1 MTIPATNSKLLVTE
15 NWQKIYQSFPNAE
28 FQSYDFDTL
37 RRILISYLQENYPE
51 DFNDFIES
59 SEYIALVELIA
70 YLGQNLSFRID
81 LNARENFLETA
92 QRRDS
97 ILRLAQLVSY
107 IPKRNVPASGL
118 LKISAIAT
126 SENVSDISGTN
137 LANNTIVWNDPTNS
151 NWYQQFITIMNSA
164 MPTGMT
170 FGTPNDRGTVGGILT
185 EQYILNSSNTD
196 LPIYS
201 FTQNINGSNTNFE
214 IVPATFAGQNYVYES
229 TPKPA
234 GPIEILYQ
242 NDNQGSGSP
251 STGFFCLFKQ
261 GSMALSNFSISN
273 PVPNEIVGI
282 NVSNIN
288 NSDVWLWQL
297 DTSGKA
303 STLWTQVPA
312 IIGNNI
318 IYNSISQRDRNIYSV
333 STRDQDQIDITFSDG
348 NFGNLPSGNYSLY
361 YRQSNGSTY
370 SISPEQMS
378 GIVVTIPYIDKMGL
392 NQTLT
397 LILTLEYTVSNSAP
411 TESNATI
418 QKNAPQTYYTQNR
431 MVTGEDYNIAP
442 LTYTTNVLK
451 VKSINRVSS
460 GISKYFDLNDVS
472 GKYSSTNIFCDDGT
486 LSKLTTSTNF
496 TFSFAGQNDIWAAI
510 KTKLNPLILN
520 PALYAFYLDAYRTYA
535 PVIVN
540 WNLLYKWKLVN
551 SISGQ
556 SRGYFTGSTDAINSF
571 PIPVGPLYSSISYSM
586 FYITSGAMVKFA
598 APKDINNQ
606 TQYFLPDGTI
616 VGNAAY
622 NTSEFYW
629 TTVQQVIGTGSN
641 NGLGALSDGT
651 GPIIFTNIIPDGC
664 VPVEIVP
671 AFVNSLNYTFESN
684 IVNLCSQQVTFGLTF
699 DASYRDWKFIF
710 GGDLN
715 INYVR
720 PSAMF
725 DYSGDTSGTNK
736 DASWLITFIWKPASQ
751 SYLVTAKITQYLFQS
766 ANQTGFYV
774 DTSSVNFDYINN
786 TVVRDKINVLSVNS
800 SPTTGFPLSTD
811 YLWQIDGT
819 LVESDGY
826 IDPSMVLISFYNN
839 LDSRQFSQITNP
851 DIFNNI
857 VANNNTTVTINGSNM
872 SLPGRSGLKFQYQ
885 HNPSNDFRIDPS
897 KSNIIDV
904 YMLTADYD
912 SAFRNWLVTG
922 IGTKPLPPTSLS
934 LENNY
939 SANLEPIK
947 TISDQII
954 YQPASYKI
962 LFGNSADEN
971 LQAKFKAVKSS
982 SSTMSDNA
990 IISKILDAINNFF
1003 SLDNWDFGQ
1012 SFYFSELS
1020 TYVMNLLTPDITNF
1034 LIIPNSTGF
1043 GNLYEIS
1050 GQANEIFIN
1059 GATAENI
1066 QVISAATASQLNI
1079 SSGS

>member
-1 MTIPATNSKLLVTE
+1 MIPATKSQILVAE
-15 NWQKIYQSFPNAE
+15 DWVKIYQTFKNAD
-28 FQSYDFDTL
+28 FKSYDFETL
-37 RRILISYLQENYPE
+37 RRVAFQYLQQNYPE
-51 DFNDFIES
+51 DFNDYIDS
-59 SEYIALVELIA
+59 SEFVALVDLIA

-201 FTQNINGSNTNFE
+201 FTQNINGSNTDFE
-214 IVPATFAGQNYVYES
+214 IVPATFAGQNYVYEA

-312 IIGNNI
+312 ITGNNV

-472 GKYSSTNIFCDDGT
+472 GKYSSTNIFCDDGS

-520 PALYAFYLDAYRTYA
+520 PALYAFYLDTYRTYA
-535 PVIVN
+535 PIIVN
-540 WNLLYKWKLVN
+540 SSLLYKWKLIN
-551 SISGQ
+551 SVSGQ
-556 SRGYFTGSTDAINSF
+556 SRGYFTGSTNGINSF

-586 FYITSGAMVKFA
+586 YYITSGAMIKFA

-606 TQYFLPDGTI
+606 TQYFLPDGTV
-616 VGNAAY
+616 VGQAAY

-641 NGLGALSDGT
+641 NGLGVLSDGT

-699 DASYRDWKFIF
+699 DSSYRNWKFIF

-715 INYVR
+715 INYVS

-725 DYSGDTSGTNK
+725 NYSGDTSGTNK
-736 DASWLITFIWKPASQ
+736 DASWLITFTWQPASQ
-751 SYLVTAKITQYLFQS
+751 TYLVTAKITQYLFQS

-826 IDPSMVLISFYNN
+826 IDPSMVLISYYNN
-839 LDSRQFSQITNP
+839 LDSQQFSQITNP

-857 VANNNTTVTINGSNM
+857 VANNTTTVTINGSNM
-872 SLPGRSGLKFQYQ
+872 VLPGRSGLKFQYQ

-904 YMLTADYD
+904 YMLTADYN

-922 IGTKPLPPTSLS
+922 IGTEPLPPTSLS

-962 LFGNSADEN
+962 LFGKSADEN
-971 LQAKFKAVKSS
+971 LQATFKAVKSA

-990 IISKILDAINNFF
+990 IISQILDAINNFF

-1050 GQANEIFIN
+1050 CQANEIFIN